1 MIRYVV
7 NSLPW
12 ILLCLAAPAD
22 GAPIIYL
29 SSDPIGVATPPDP
42 SDSLLVQAGASGIL
56 NLFVMPDVRMDEVRF
71 HVANMG
77 SAIELTDLDV
87 LNPNNRWALIGGPQ
101 VIQPQEIRNIGGA
114 AVPGV
119 FGNGIGPG
127 SPDPGFD
134 STSGYLI
141 ATLNF
146 LATANRGATSELF
159 IKAER
164 AVSWDGNLLDVHL
177 GGPNHPLTPGNV
189 INATDCL
196 LDFRIQV
203 VPEPCSAALALVGLL
218 CWPRFVFRGGG
229 ERRRIARN
237 SNDFRCP

>member
-1 MIRYVV
+1 MKPNGNVTAYGPGATTVV
-7 NSLPW
+7 NTLFW
-12 ILLCLAAPAD
+12 ILLCAASSTE

-29 SSDPIGVATPPDP
+29 SNDPIGVATPPDP
-42 SDSLLVQAGASGIL
+42 TDTLLVHPGVTGML
-56 NLFVMPDVRMDEVRF
+56 NLFAMPDVRMDEIRV
-71 HVANMG
+71 HVANTDN
-77 SAIELTDLDV
+77 AIEFTDLNV

-114 AVPGV
+114 AIPGV

-141 ATLNF
+141 ASLSF
-146 LATANRGATSELF
+146 VATPNPGATSELF

-177 GGPNHPLTPGNV
+177 GGPNHALTPGNV
-189 INATDCL
+189 IDATDSL
-196 LDFRIQV
+196 LDFRIRV
-203 VPEPCSAALALVGLL
+203 VPEPPSATLAIVALFCWCRIGLKDGSEG
-218 CWPRFVFRGGG
+218 R
-229 ERRRIARN
+229 
-237 SNDFRCP
+237 